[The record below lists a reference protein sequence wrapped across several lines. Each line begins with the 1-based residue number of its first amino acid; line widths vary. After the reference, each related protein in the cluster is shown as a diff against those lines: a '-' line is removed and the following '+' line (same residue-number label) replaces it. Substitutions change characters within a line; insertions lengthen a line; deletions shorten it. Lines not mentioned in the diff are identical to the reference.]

1 VGTDG
6 GQRALATVTDGGQ
19 RALAAV
25 KDGGQRALAA
35 GPADTNLLKYEAAFT
50 LLAGNDVIRRAM
62 PENWES
68 FMTADVDQQTINS
81 LIDNV
86 GRVILGKRD
95 VVELCMIALV
105 AGEHILLEDVPGVG
119 KTSLGKAMARSVD
132 ASFSRIQFTPDLLP
146 ADIVGSSVYN
156 QAEARFEFHAGP
168 IFHNFVLG
176 DEINRAPPRTQA
188 ALLEAMSDR
197 QVSVDGVTR
206 ELPSPFM
213 VIATQNPF
221 EFEGTYSLPESQLD
235 RFLLRIS
242 VGYPD
247 AAAELE
253 ILDAQQRSADNGLL
267 SVLTK
272 EQVLGLQQHAA
283 RVNFDLRLKR
293 YLLDI
298 VHRTRQS
305 RALRVGVSTR
315 GALHLY
321 RAAQARALVQGRSFV
336 VPDDV
341 KHLAIPTLAHRVLLS
356 SGGSAG
362 NNRRLAE
369 DIMTDI
375 LQEVVVP

>member
-1 VGTDG
+1 
-6 GQRALATVTDGGQ
+6 
-19 RALAAV
+19 
-25 KDGGQRALAA
+25 
-35 GPADTNLLKYEAAFT
+35 
-50 LLAGNDVIRRAM
+50 
-62 PENWES
+62 
-68 FMTADVDQQTINS
+68 MTADVDQQTINK

-105 AGEHILLEDVPGVG
+105 AGEHVLLEDVPGVG

-156 QAEARFEFHAGP
+156 QAEARFEFHSGP

-235 RFLLRIS
+235 RFLLRVS

-247 AAAELE
+247 PAAELE
-253 ILDAQQRSADNGLL
+253 ILDAQQRPLDGGLG

-272 EQVLGLQQHAA
+272 EQVLGLQQHATQI
-283 RVNFDLRLKR
+283 NFDVRLKR

-321 RAAQARALVQGRSFV
+321 RAAQARALVQGRDYV

-341 KHLAIPTLAHRVLLS
+341 KQLAIPTLAHRVLLS

-369 DIMTDI
+369 EIMTDI
-375 LQEVVVP
+375 LQEIAVP